1 MLIQASEIPSI
12 MCVTMIHCYSMLC
25 YVK

>member
-1 MLIQASEIPSI
+1 MLIQASEISSI